1 MKIKTIIK
9 LADVLDDSRRMPC
22 DMYKL
27 DEVSYVSESRGDSIP
42 IADMDIVHLVR
53 AFKKDRAKCVNHVTD
68 ADLIKQNRDLVSA
81 NKTLGRLHD
90 MWKEKSMNMV
100 EKSSYDALKEQLDQE
115 VRIDTQEGKIRD
127 QAKFYDDVVEKNDR
141 IHKKNLKETISTYNT
156 YLANSMPLESF
167 KKINNQCEEL
177 TKENAELKFQIQQV
191 DRNQTVSKEA
201 YQVAWDNNEELKKQ
215 VAHWKKLAE
224 DNFIQSVDDSETSD
238 TFKNKYEE
246 LRKTYAVLLEDY
258 NRDTGRDIWK
268 EKYEHEAQ
276 MAESWKSNYYKK
288 DVIKGHGYVFSEIPN
303 DCDGQR
309 FTDDLKKYLN
319 KESYK
324 LRVRGQY
331 LDEKT
336 KKAEGWRPYEY
347 GQPMDKSKCLR
358 VYVDIK

>member
-9 LADVLDDSRRMPC
+9 LADVLDDSRSMPC

-141 IHKKNLKETISTYNT
+141 IYKKNLKETISTYNT
-156 YLANSMPLESF
+156 YLANSMTLESF
-167 KKINNQCEEL
+167 KKINNQCQELQLENQRLVQQLEHDEHQVGKCEEL

-276 MAESWKSNYYKK
+276 MAESWK
-288 DVIKGHGYVFSEIPN
+288 DAF
-303 DCDGQR
+303 
-309 FTDDLKKYLN
+309 
-319 KESYK
+319 
-324 LRVRGQY
+324 
-331 LDEKT
+331 
-336 KKAEGWRPYEY
+336 
-347 GQPMDKSKCLR
+347 
-358 VYVDIK
+358 